1 MFNMTPLEIQEL
13 KDLTLFWV
21 ISWFA
26 GIFIL
31 AMIVERIVEWWKGR

>member
-1 MFNMTPLEIQEL
+1 MNPEEIQIL

-21 ISWFA
+21 IPWAA

-31 AMIVERIVEWWKGR
+31 AMVVERVIEWWKK